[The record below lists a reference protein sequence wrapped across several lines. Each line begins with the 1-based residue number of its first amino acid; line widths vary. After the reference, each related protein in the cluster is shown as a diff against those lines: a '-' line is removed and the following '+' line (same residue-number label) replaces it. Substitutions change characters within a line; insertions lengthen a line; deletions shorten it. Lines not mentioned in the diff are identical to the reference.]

1 MRDTKISG
9 KSLLSEIWEI
19 VDVSI
24 EASFS
29 HRKARQSCALFRT
42 ARDRCSLCFYR
53 SRNVG
58 PRKQA
63 FLRKAICAGGHA
75 ALCMSLL
82 CVSVF
87 LPQGL
92 HVCLCFC
99 LCTSVSLSLFLCF
112 FPLLLHLSSVSL
124 CLFSC
129 LSASICVSLFSCL
142 SVCLLLFFCLSVCI
156 FLSLPFCVCLCNT
169 VWVSLWL
176 ERDSCGQ
183 VDGYVLG
190 AGVAATS
197 CPQGCHVAHNHR

>member
-42 ARDRCSLCFYR
+42 AKARCSLCFYR

-75 ALCMSLL
+75 ALCICCSLHVSPL
-82 CVSVF
+82 CLCLSASGSARLPMLLSLHLCVSQSVSLVFSSSSTSVCCLSVSVF
-87 LPQGL
+87 LS
-92 HVCLCFC
+92 VCFYL
-99 LCTSVSLSLFLCF
+99 
-112 FPLLLHLSSVSL
+112 
-124 CLFSC
+124 
-129 LSASICVSLFSCL
+129 CVSIFL
-142 SVCLLLFFCLSVCI
+142 SVCLLLFFLSFCLYFSI
-156 FLSLPFCVCLCNT
+156 FAFLC
-169 VWVSLWL
+169 VSL
-176 ERDSCGQ
+176 
-183 VDGYVLG
+183 
-190 AGVAATS
+190 
-197 CPQGCHVAHNHR
+197 